1 MKKETKTIRLIYPQW
16 QGANIVKL
24 ITEVENPND
33 ASRGYF
39 LGAQLLNFLAPDN
52 GQETLT
58 VPVSTEI
65 TNRKVTD
72 GVLDRDIIVRQTRA
86 ALNMLQVSNPDKIV
100 TLGGECSVSVAPFT
114 YLAQKYKNDVALI
127 WIDAH
132 PDITLPGD
140 IYPGFH
146 AMAVTACMGYG
157 DTKILAELP
166 HQTYYSWDYATGN
179 VKKSKNAKSNTE
191 SSISRPKMLHKT
203 VMRSKLG

>member
-24 ITEVENPND
+24 ITEVENPHD

-65 TNRKVTD
+65 TDRKVTD

-100 TLGGECSVSVAPFT
+100 TLGGECSVSHAPRRH
-114 YLAQKYKNDVALI
+114 LSRISRHGRNCLHGI
-127 WIDAH
+127 WRHQNSSGITH
-132 PDITLPGD
+132 P
-140 IYPGFH
+140 IYPIKHITRGI
-146 AMAVTACMGYG
+146 T
-157 DTKILAELP
+157 
-166 HQTYYSWDYATGN
+166 Q
-179 VKKSKNAKSNTE
+179 
-191 SSISRPKMLHKT
+191 
-203 VMRSKLG
+203 LGT

>member
-72 GVLDRDIIVRQTRA
+72 GVLDRDIIVRQTRRRMFGQCRS
-86 ALNMLQVSNPDKIV
+86 LYL
-100 TLGGECSVSVAPFT
+100 LGSEIQERCCPN
-114 YLAQKYKNDVALI
+114 LD
-127 WIDAH
+127 
-132 PDITLPGD
+132 
-140 IYPGFH
+140 
-146 AMAVTACMGYG
+146 
-157 DTKILAELP
+157 
-166 HQTYYSWDYATGN
+166 
-179 VKKSKNAKSNTE
+179 
-191 SSISRPKMLHKT
+191 
-203 VMRSKLG
+203 

>member
-1 MKKETKTIRLIYPQW
+1 MEKETKTIRLIYPQW

-24 ITEVENPND
+24 ITEVENPDD
-33 ASRGYF
+33 ASRGYV

-65 TNRKVTD
+65 TDRKVID

-127 WIDAH
+127 WLMHIPTSH
-132 PDITLPGD
+132 SPETSIPDFTPW
-140 IYPGFH
+140 P
-146 AMAVTACMGYG
+146 
-157 DTKILAELP
+157 
-166 HQTYYSWDYATGN
+166 
-179 VKKSKNAKSNTE
+179 
-191 SSISRPKMLHKT
+191 
-203 VMRSKLG
+203 

>member
-1 MKKETKTIRLIYPQW
+1 MKTIKGQNRINQQKMKKETKTIRLIYPQW

-72 GVLDRDIIVRQTRA
+72 GVLDRDIIV
-86 ALNMLQVSNPDKIV
+86 LQ
-100 TLGGECSVSVAPFT
+100 PFQQ
-114 YLAQKYKNDVALI
+114 L
-127 WIDAH
+127 
-132 PDITLPGD
+132 
-140 IYPGFH
+140 
-146 AMAVTACMGYG
+146 
-157 DTKILAELP
+157 
-166 HQTYYSWDYATGN
+166 S
-179 VKKSKNAKSNTE
+179 
-191 SSISRPKMLHKT
+191 
-203 VMRSKLG
+203 MR